1 MVDKGITERE
11 FQVEDLVYVK
21 SRPCK
26 QLNTALNKN
35 IKLNP
40 CFYGPYN
47 TIQRVGPWLISC
59 NYQKGLPFT
68 LYFIHNCLNEG
79 GK

>member
-40 CFYGPYN
+40 CF
-47 TIQRVGPWLISC
+47 
-59 NYQKGLPFT
+59 
-68 LYFIHNCLNEG
+68 
-79 GK
+79 